1 MIYAHQLHLIPRSF
15 IHPAKRAFECQVS
28 WIGGIM
34 LISCCPIFSTISLT
48 VTAVWQLFATCH
60 FFIRHKTTCPL
71 GCLSEILNFVSKRQ
85 SHCALLFIFTHP
97 QEYWWYY
104 FLRVPSF
111 SLRRPPNSQH
121 SFSGDYLSSFLALLL
136 YLFWLHGTPLA
147 TP

>member
-15 IHPAKRAFECQVS
+15 IHPTKRAFECQVS

-111 SLRRPPNSQH
+111 SLRRLPNSNI
-121 SFSGDYLSSFLALLL
+121 L
-136 YLFWLHGTPLA
+136 YLVIIYLPS
-147 TP
+147 